1 MKPEFNLL
9 DELKQNKWPLLGMCL
24 GIFILTLLL
33 FSGGRKSERVPE
45 TDPDAMP
52 ETSLPKDR
60 PVRDGILIDT
70 SEQLFETD
78 SFSLAG
84 PVRFFTRGAGSNLTR
99 FERKEYELD
108 ESRLDPGSVPGEDG
122 LRQQNTGRQVQAG
135 GSSRSLGGRK

>member
-24 GIFILTLLL
+24 GIFVLTLLL

-45 TDPDAMP
+45 TDAVP
-52 ETSLPKDR
+52 EASLHKDT

-108 ESRLDPGSVPGEDG
+108 ESRLDPRSVPGEDG
-122 LRQQNTGRQVQAG
+122 FRQQNTGRQAHA
-135 GSSRSLGGRK
+135 GSSSPSLGGRK